1 MSSTEGRSADRV
13 VRSLVVRCADWPLV
27 AAGATPDQ
35 PAVVIEGGR
44 VVVVSPAA
52 RAEGIEPGHRR
63 REAQRRCPSVVVYPP
78 DHDRDARLFHAIGA
92 ALEHI
97 TPRIEL
103 SVPGVAAFP
112 TRGPSRYFGGDHAL
126 AKQVMTAVAGIMVG
140 LGWPDSV
147 GVGVADGRFV
157 AEQVARVGGVTV
169 LEPGTSASFL
179 APLPAG
185 MLGRPELCDVLRR
198 LGISTLGAFAALPAA
213 DVVARFGADG
223 LVAHRVA
230 GGLDERPPHTA
241 PPPPHLTVS
250 IELDPPVERVDQAA
264 FVAKGLAERLHDGLD
279 AEGLACTRVCITAET
294 DTGACNER
302 IWRHEG
308 ALGVGAII
316 ERVRWQLDGWLN
328 GPAVLRPTS
337 GVSRLTLIPDEVGP
351 ARGRQ
356 LGFWGG
362 ETAADERAMRAMAR
376 VQGIVGVAAVTVPE
390 VRGGRSPIE
399 QIVRVPAATVELAM
413 SRGGQPENDQSR
425 FVAPWPGRVP
435 TPTPA
440 LVLPEPL
447 PALVCDQRGSVVAV
461 SGRGALSAAP
471 ATLGEQN
478 IVDGAV
484 GALGVAAA
492 LPIAAWAGPW
502 LTDERW
508 WDPVAHVR
516 RARLQLLL
524 ADGRAVLV
532 CCEHGRWS
540 IEGWYD

>member
-1 MSSTEGRSADRV
+1 MSPAEQRSADRV
-13 VRSLVVRCADWPLV
+13 VRSLVLRCADWPLV
-27 AAGATPDQ
+27 AAGASPDE
-35 PAVVIEGGR
+35 ASVVIGGGR
-44 VVVVSPAA
+44 VVVASPAA

-63 REAQRRCPSVVVYPP
+63 REAQRRCPSVVVHHP
-78 DHDRDARLFHAIGA
+78 DPDRDARLFSAIGG

-126 AKQVMTAVAGIMVG
+126 AIQVMNAVSAVMAG

-147 GVGVADGRFV
+147 GIGVADGRFV
-157 AEQVARVGGVTV
+157 AEQVARSGGVTV
-169 LEPGTSASFL
+169 LEPGTSAAFL
-179 APLPAG
+179 APLPVG
-185 MLGRPELCDVLRR
+185 VLGRPELCDVLRR
-198 LGISTLGAFAALPAA
+198 LGIGTLGAFAALPAA
-213 DVVARFGADG
+213 DVAARFGADG
-223 LVAHRVA
+223 LIAHRIA

-264 FVAKGLAERLHDGLD
+264 FVAKGLAERLHNGLD
-279 AEGLACTRVCITAET
+279 AEGLACTRLCITAET
-294 DTGACNER
+294 DTGACHER

-308 ALGVGAII
+308 ALGVGAVI

-328 GPAVLRPTS
+328 GPTLLRPTS
-337 GVSRLTLIPDEVGP
+337 GVIRLTLIPDEVGP

-362 ETAADERAMRAMAR
+362 ETAADERAMRALAR

-399 QIVRVPAATVELAM
+399 QIVRVPAATVELTA
-413 SRGGQPENDQSR
+413 SRSAFSGNGRELLT
-425 FVAPWPGRVP
+425 APWPGRVP

-447 PALVCDQRGSVVAV
+447 PARVCDQRGSVVSV
-461 SGRGALSAAP
+461 SGRGALSATP
-471 ATLGEQN
+471 ATLGAQD
-478 IVDGAV
+478 VV
-484 GALGVAAA
+484 GATGATGAFPITA
-492 LPIAAWAGPW
+492 LAGPW

-508 WDPVAHVR
+508 WDPAAHVR

-532 CCEHGRWS
+532 CCEHGQWS

>member
-1 MSSTEGRSADRV
+1 MSPAEQRSADRV
-13 VRSLVVRCADWPLV
+13 VRSLVLRCADWPLV
-27 AAGATPDQ
+27 AAGASPDE
-35 PAVVIEGGR
+35 ASVVIGGGR
-44 VVVVSPAA
+44 VVVASPAA

-63 REAQRRCPSVVVYPP
+63 REAQRRCPSVVVHHP
-78 DHDRDARLFHAIGA
+78 DPDRDARLFSAIGG

-126 AKQVMTAVAGIMVG
+126 AIQVMNAVSAVMAG

-147 GVGVADGRFV
+147 GIGVADGRFV
-157 AEQVARVGGVTV
+157 AEQVARSGGVTV
-169 LEPGTSASFL
+169 LEPGTSAAFL
-179 APLPAG
+179 APLPVG
-185 MLGRPELCDVLRR
+185 VLGRPELCDVLRR
-198 LGISTLGAFAALPAA
+198 LGIGTLGAFAALPAA

-223 LVAHRVA
+223 LIAHRIA

-264 FVAKGLAERLHDGLD
+264 FVAKGLAERLHNGLD
-279 AEGLACTRVCITAET
+279 AEGLACTRLCITAET
-294 DTGACNER
+294 DTGACHER

-308 ALGVGAII
+308 ALGVGAVI

-328 GPAVLRPTS
+328 GPTLLRPTS
-337 GVSRLTLIPDEVGP
+337 GVIRLTLIPDEVGP

-362 ETAADERAMRAMAR
+362 ETAADERAMRALAR
-376 VQGIVGVAAVTVPE
+376 VQRIVGVAAVTVPE

-399 QIVRVPAATVELAM
+399 QIVRVPAATVELTA
-413 SRGGQPENDQSR
+413 SRSAFSGNGRELLT
-425 FVAPWPGRVP
+425 APWPGRVP

-447 PALVCDQRGSVVAV
+447 PARVCDQRGSVVSV
-461 SGRGALSAAP
+461 SGRGALSATP
-471 ATLGEQN
+471 ATLGAQD
-478 IVDGAV
+478 VAGTTGAT
-484 GALGVAAA
+484 GAF
-492 LPIAAWAGPW
+492 PITAWAGPW

-508 WDPVAHVR
+508 WDPAAHVR

-532 CCEHGRWS
+532 CCEPGQWS

>member
-1 MSSTEGRSADRV
+1 MSPAEARV
-13 VRSLVVRCADWPLV
+13 VRTLVLRCADWPLV
-27 AAGATPDQ
+27 AAGASPDQ
-35 PAVVIEGGR
+35 PAVVIGGGR

-63 REAQRRCPSVVVYPP
+63 REAQRRCPSVAVHPP
-78 DHDRDARLFHAIGA
+78 DPDRDARLFHAVGA
-92 ALEHI
+92 ALEHL

-103 SVPGVAAFP
+103 STPGVAAFP

-126 AKQVMTAVAGIMVG
+126 AALVMDAVTGVMVG
-140 LGWPDSV
+140 LGWPGAV

-157 AEQVARVGGVTV
+157 AEQAARVGGVTV
-169 LEPGTSASFL
+169 LAPGTSAAFL
-179 APLPAG
+179 APLPVG
-185 MLGRPELCDVLRR
+185 VLGRAELADVLRR
-198 LGISTLGAFAALPAA
+198 LGITTLGAFAALPAA

-223 LVAHRVA
+223 LVAHRIA
-230 GGLDERPPHTA
+230 GGLDERPPQTS

-250 IELDPPVERVDQAA
+250 IELDPPVERVDQAT
-264 FVAKGLAERLHDGLD
+264 FVAKGLAERLHAGLE

-308 ALGVGAII
+308 SLGVGAII
-316 ERVRWQLDGWLN
+316 DRVRWQLDGWLN
-328 GPAVLRPTS
+328 GPAVLRPTT

-362 ETAADERAMRAMAR
+362 ETAADERAVRALAR
-376 VQGIVGVAAVTVPE
+376 VQGIVGVAAVTMPE
-390 VRGGRSPIE
+390 ARGGRGPGD
-399 QIVRVPAATVELAM
+399 QIVRVPAATVELVAPR
-413 SRGGQPENDQSR
+413 SIPPEPT
-425 FVAPWPGRVP
+425 APWPGRIP
-435 TPTPA
+435 TPAPA

-447 PALVCDQRGSVVAV
+447 PVRICDQQGSVLTV

-471 ATLGEQN
+471 CTLGERH
-478 IVDGAV
+478 GPV
-484 GALGVAAA
+484 GSGTVV
-492 LPIAAWAGPW
+492 AWAGPW
-502 LTDERW
+502 LSDERW
-508 WDPVAHVR
+508 WDPLAHLR

-524 ADGRAVLV
+524 ADGRAALV
-532 CCEHGRWS
+532 CCEHGEWS

>member
-1 MSSTEGRSADRV
+1 MSPAEQRSADRV
-13 VRSLVVRCADWPLV
+13 VRSLVLRCADWPLV
-27 AAGATPDQ
+27 AAGASPDE
-35 PAVVIEGGR
+35 ASVVIGGGR
-44 VVVVSPAA
+44 VVVASPAA

-63 REAQRRCPSVVVYPP
+63 REAQRRCPSVVVHHP
-78 DHDRDARLFHAIGA
+78 DPDRDARLFSAIGG

-103 SVPGVAAFP
+103 SVPGIAAFP

-126 AKQVMTAVAGIMVG
+126 AIQVMNAVSGVMVG

-147 GVGVADGRFV
+147 GIGVADGRFV
-157 AEQVARVGGVTV
+157 AEQVARSGGVTV
-169 LEPGTSASFL
+169 LEPGASAAFL
-179 APLPAG
+179 APLPVG
-185 MLGRPELCDVLRR
+185 VLGRLELCDVLRR
-198 LGISTLGAFAALPAA
+198 LGIGTLGAFAALPAA

-223 LVAHRVA
+223 LIAHRIA

-264 FVAKGLAERLHDGLD
+264 FVAKGLAERLHSGLE
-279 AEGLACTRVCITAET
+279 AEGLACTRLCITAET

-302 IWRHEG
+302 LWRHEG

-328 GPAVLRPTS
+328 GPTLLRPTS

-362 ETAADERAMRAMAR
+362 ETAADERAMRALAR

-399 QIVRVPAATVELAM
+399 QIVRVPVATVELTA
-413 SRGGQPENDQSR
+413 SRSALSGNGRELLT
-425 FVAPWPGRVP
+425 APWPGRVP

-478 IVDGAV
+478 VAGGAG
-484 GALGVAAA
+484 GATGAF
-492 LPIAAWAGPW
+492 PITAWAGPW

-508 WDPVAHVR
+508 WDPIAHVR

-532 CCEHGRWS
+532 CCEHGQWS